1 MRLFRSNKNGN
12 TDMITMAITAA
23 IMFGIAIILIYSTI
37 SGTDLKTAQDNI
49 NKDIYGRVP
58 GMGTNAS
65 YEAYNVSTPVKNSTN
80 SLLTQVNS
88 FFAIGPIYLIVIVA
102 VGIIS
107 ALLYLRQQKT

>member
-1 MRLFRSNKNGN
+1 MRLFKHNNN
-12 TDMITMAITAA
+12 ANVDMITTGITAA
-23 IMFGIAIILIYSTI
+23 ILFSIGIILIYSAI
-37 SGTDLKTAQDNI
+37 SSADIKTAQDNI

-65 YEAYNVSTPVKNSTN
+65 YEAYNVSTPVKNVTN

-102 VGIIS
+102 VGIIA
-107 ALLYLRQQKT
+107 ALMYLRQKT

>member
-23 IMFGIAIILIYSTI
+23 ILFGVGIILVFSTLSSVDI
-37 SGTDLKTAQDNI
+37 KTSQDNI

-58 GMGTNAS
+58 GGTNDS
-65 YEAYNVSTPVKNSTN
+65 WTAYNVSTPVKNATN
-80 SLLTQVNS
+80 NLITQTNS
-88 FFAIGPIYLIVIVA
+88 FFSIGPIYLVVIVA

-107 ALLYLRQQKT
+107 ALLYLRQKPD